1 CEIARPAASSLALLM
16 RMPEDRRCRLVARSA
31 PDADRLRCALS
42 DITLVLMT
50 VDIMVLLGG
59 WVRRRREAAPVLRR
73 VLTGTVLAA
82 AGMGIGAVVSSF
94 SARGHPIAKNRY
106 MRSNSDRPCTR
117 SMVFCAASI
126 AARCSAR
133 RLAASATSTS

>member
-1 CEIARPAASSLALLM
+1 SLALLM

-50 VDIMVLLGG
+50 EDIVFLLGG
-59 WVRRRREAAPVLRR
+59 LGPAGTRGCAGGRR
-73 VLTGTVLAA
+73 VLTGWVLAA
-82 AGMGIGAVVSSF
+82 AGMGNGSRLSSF
-94 SARGHPIAKNRY
+94 SAAPQRDSGGRY

-117 SMVFCAASI
+117 SIVFCAASS
-126 AARCSAR
+126 AARCSDR
-133 RLAASATSTS
+133 RLAA